1 MANTATPPTDYL
13 TTVNKEVPIMRV
25 PTQNSTFILVITA
38 IISLFLIIVG
48 LFPSNVKSNSLLVV
62 GLFICFILKTIYDTI
77 KWINIVTTENKE
89 NNDYIKYFM
98 NNVLKYNYDN
108 KFTKYIIPICAILY
122 LVMFVIFFHMFYI
135 ILPNKESPCL
145 SRILNLKIF
154 AISLTFFIIGDA
166 YFLYSNKPEYYII
179 SIALYT
185 LMGMGL
191 MLHYKKSVINLHNK
205 LNDNCQE
212 ESVK

>member
-1 MANTATPPTDYL
+1 MADTINEINKLTDPPRMSESKIL
-13 TTVNKEVPIMRV
+13 NPK
-25 PTQNSTFILVITA
+25 FILVITG
-38 IISLFLIIVG
+38 IFSLFLIIAAAI
-48 LFPSNVKSNSLLVV
+48 PSSVKSNSYLVV
-62 GLFICFILKTIYDTI
+62 GLFICFILKTIYDII
-77 KWINIVTTENKE
+77 KLIKTFNYSY
-89 NNDYIKYFM
+89 ND
-98 NNVLKYNYDN
+98 VGN
-108 KFTKYIIPICAILY
+108 KFTKYFEYIIPICAILY

-154 AISLTFFIIGDA
+154 AFSLTFFIIGDA

>member
-1 MANTATPPTDYL
+1 MADTINEINKLTDPPR
-13 TTVNKEVPIMRV
+13 MRF
-25 PTQNSTFILVITA
+25 PTLNPKSILVKSILVITG
-38 IISLFLIIVG
+38 IFSLFLIIAAAI
-48 LFPSNVKSNSLLVV
+48 PSSVKSNSYLVV
-62 GLFICFILKTIYDTI
+62 GLFICFILKTIYDIIKIYDIKKLIKTI
-77 KWINIVTTENKE
+77 IDV
-89 NNDYIKYFM
+89 NNGG
-98 NNVLKYNYDN
+98 N

-154 AISLTFFIIGDA
+154 AISLTFFIIGEGAAA